1 MKKKYFGTDGIRG
14 KAYQKPIEEK
24 FLSNLASS
32 IIKSN
37 KNISNVLIGMDTRE
51 SGEYVKNS
59 LVSGFVKHGV
69 SCDCLEVVSTPIL
82 CFYTKNKNYDLGIMI
97 SASHN
102 PSDDN
107 GIKIFKA
114 DGEKLTDEEEIIIE
128 NNISSDKIVDI
139 NSQKLSN
146 PYDNLNEYKNFLL
159 EKFSSIKGFNKKIVL
174 DCANGSLSYFA
185 PNFFKKLNF
194 NFINYGCSPDG
205 KNINLKCGAL
215 EYEKLSKMTT
225 QNDAQIGISFDGD
238 ADRLIVCDHSGNIID
253 GDFILALLAKY
264 ILKKKNFNNS
274 IVSTKMCN
282 LSFRNFM
289 KELGFRLYM
298 TDVGD
303 RYVVEKMKST
313 GSFLG
318 GEQSGHIIFSDN
330 SFCGDGLL
338 TALYLIK
345 ILAEEDLIL
354 ADICNNLF
362 KKSPQ
367 KLVNFKINES
377 IDFLVKSREI
387 TDLILMF
394 EEKGCDILLRK
405 SGTENV
411 LRLMVQSYKQ
421 SEIYEFLDKF
431 SSIINANET
440 QKI

>member
-37 KNISNVLIGMDTRE
+37 QNISNVLIGMDTRE

-59 LVSGFVKHGV
+59 LVSGFEKHGV

-128 NNISSDKIVDI
+128 NNISLDNIIGI
-139 NSQKLSN
+139 NNQQLSN
-146 PYDNLNEYKNFLL
+146 PHNNLNEYKDFLL
-159 EKFSSIKGFNKKIVL
+159 EKFSSLKGFNKKIVL

-194 NFINYGCSPDG
+194 NFISYGCSPDG
-205 KNINLKCGAL
+205 KNINQKCGAL
-215 EYEKLSKMTT
+215 ENDKLSKMTT
-225 QNDAQIGISFDGD
+225 QNNAQIGISFDGD
-238 ADRLIVCDHSGNIID
+238 ADRLIVCDHSGKIID

-264 ILKKKNFNNS
+264 VLTKKNINNS
-274 IVSTKMCN
+274 IVGTKMCN
-282 LSFRNFM
+282 LSFRNFI

-345 ILAEEDLIL
+345 ILAEENLVL

-362 KKSPQ
+362 KKNPQ
-367 KLVNFKINES
+367 KLVNFKINDS
-377 IDFLVKSREI
+377 IDCLLESREVI
-387 TDLILMF
+387 DLILLF
-394 EEKGCDILLRK
+394 ENKGCDILLRK
-405 SGTENV
+405 SGTESV
-411 LRLMVQSYKQ
+411 LRLMVQSNKE
-421 SEIYEFLDKF
+421 SEINEFLDKF
-431 SSIINANET
+431 SLIISANET
-440 QKI
+440 QNI

>member
-14 KAYQKPIEEK
+14 KAYQIPIEK
-24 FLSNLASS
+24 NFLSNLANG

-37 KNISNVLIGMDTRE
+37 KNIRNVLIGMDTRE

-59 LVSGFVKHGV
+59 LVSGFEKHGV
-69 SCDCLEVVSTPIL
+69 NCDCLEIVSTPIL
-82 CFYTKNKNYDLGIMI
+82 CFYTKNNNYDLGIMI

-107 GIKIFKA
+107 GIKIFKS

-128 NNISSDKIVDI
+128 NNISSDSISDI
-139 NSQKLSN
+139 NNQKLKN
-146 PYDNLNEYKNFLL
+146 PFNSLIEYESFLL
-159 EKFSSIKGFNKKIVL
+159 ERFGSIKGFNKKIVL

-185 PNFFKKLNF
+185 PCLFNKLNF

-205 KNINLKCGAL
+205 KNINQKCGAL
-215 EYEKLSKMTT
+215 EYEKLSKMTI
-225 QNDAQIGISFDGD
+225 QNKAQIGISFDGD
-238 ADRLIVCDHSGNIID
+238 ADRLIVCDHFGNIID

-264 ILKKKNFNNS
+264 ILTKKNQIKS

-282 LSFRNFM
+282 LSFRNFI
-289 KELGFRLYM
+289 KKLGFRLYM

-330 SFCGDGLL
+330 SYCGDGLL

-345 ILAEEDLIL
+345 VLADENLVL
-354 ADICNNLF
+354 ADICSNLF
-362 KKSPQ
+362 KKNPQ
-367 KLVNFKINES
+367 KLVNFKINDS
-377 IDFLVKSREI
+377 IDCLLESRKV
-387 TDLILMF
+387 TDIISAF
-394 EEKGCDILLRK
+394 KVKGCDILLRK

-411 LRLMVQSYKQ
+411 LRLMVQSRKE
-421 SEIYEFLDKF
+421 SEINEFINKF
-431 SSIINANET
+431 SLIINSNET
-440 QKI
+440 QKK